1 MAEDNSSMI
10 WCVQV
15 YDTQEHS
22 LQVQAYRTKEGAIT
36 CVSTVKQQLDEQGGY
51 EYSRPEGSTM
61 AFDAE
66 STEGERRVSCDVYEV
81 CLND

>member
-22 LQVQAYRTKEGAIT
+22 LQVQAYRTKEGAIG
-36 CVSTVKQQLDEQGGY
+36 CVSEVKQQLDEQGGY
-51 EYSRPEGSTM
+51 TYTRPEGSVM

-66 STEGERRVSCDVYEV
+66 STESERRVSCDVYEV
-81 CLND
+81 WLND